1 MDIYE
6 RLIQDHEKQRRLC
19 AELMKTSGDSAERR
33 KLFAELCE
41 EVESHAAAEEQSFYA
56 ALIEKADGQDKAR
69 HSVAEHK
76 EASDLIEELQAMD
89 MGTGAWIQKFEKLK
103 EDLVHH
109 VDEEEEE
116 VFPLAKK
123 LIDAQRAENLAD
135 KFEER
140 KAAERKAA

>member
-135 KFEER
+135 KFEAR

>member
-6 RLIQDHEKQRRLC
+6 RLKQDHKKQRRLC
-19 AELMKTSGDSAERR
+19 EALMKTSGDSDDRR
-33 KLFAELCE
+33 ELFAELCD

-76 EASDLIEELQAMD
+76 EASDLIEELQEMD
-89 MGTGAWIQKFEKLK
+89 MGTGAWIQKFENLK
-103 EDLVHH
+103 DELVHH

-123 LIDAQRAENLAD
+123 LINPERAEFLAN
-135 KFEER
+135 KFDER